1 MCSHSSALTFENIL
15 ADTLVQLVMASDG
28 VSEAEL
34 RLVLENAR
42 RAVVARNF
50 AAQFAAY
57 QQPGA
62 GGLPAVAGDARMEP
76 CFGMVEL

>member
-1 MCSHSSALTFENIL
+1 
-15 ADTLVQLVMASDG
+15 
-28 VSEAEL
+28 
-34 RLVLENAR
+34 VLENAR

-76 CFGMVEL
+76 SFGMVEL